1 MTTCSNTGYCTGD
14 SWQSSLTVYQAS
26 LTVHQSP
33 VSVRASLTVCFI
45 DLAHSKKEP
54 TTSWTRWCFGREW
67 LSLIFM
73 TVCWCNGE
81 GRSRFAGQMVV
92 NHQNIADGCIYI
104 IYIYVLGLHWTRNL
118 CLYQLSES
126 SMMDGLKPYRIL
138 WGVEAMTY
146 ICHHTGYMYVYL
158 CTPNILGYT

>member
-1 MTTCSNTGYCTGD
+1 MFQYRLLHWWFMTVFANCLPGFVNC
-14 SWQSSLTVYQAS
+14 
-26 LTVHQSP
+26 SP
-33 VSVRASLTVCFI
+33 VARLCAWLSHRVLHWFGTLEEGAYHILNSLV
-45 DLAHSKKEP
+45 L
-54 TTSWTRWCFGREW
+54 RQEW